1 MECGGHLGQGAPD
14 VQLAQKSQ
22 TAYVQH
28 AFPFTSTRLNNI
40 RQKASLYLNGSASHT
55 ERHIVHSSAPRERFP

>member
-28 AFPFTSTRLNNI
+28 ASPFTSTKLNNI
-40 RQKASLYLNGSASHT
+40 RQKALLYLNGSGSHT
-55 ERHIVHSSAPRERFP
+55 QMHIVHSSAPRERFS